1 MSIFQVTTEIA
12 PIAKV
17 GGLADVVYGL
27 SKELVSTGHDLKIIL
42 PYYDFLKTKKLRE
55 PKIICKSKFSCSSHI
70 TIPVTYYETK
80 LEDLQLILVKAGD
93 KDNSFNR
100 GSIYGQMDDSYR
112 FLLFLYLTMHYFETC
127 EKPSLIHLHD
137 WPTSF
142 LAYLYK
148 CDAMEN
154 SPLDPKIVLTLHNML
169 HQGRTSKK
177 PFEKLGVEC
186 SHMFN
191 DDKLIDQNNPTLLN
205 LLKAGISY
213 ADSITTVSPTYSEEI
228 QTREF
233 GYALDGALIQKKN
246 VLTGILN
253 GIDLNYW
260 NPNKDDTLKKEFPS
274 TFQFE
279 KIIKAKKANREK
291 LQTMFKM
298 KESKSPLFCT
308 VSRLDTQKGPEL
320 IEHAITFSLDKGAQF
335 FLLGSASDPLVKKQ
349 FEKLH
354 EKNKTNPNFHM
365 SGVFDEDVAR
375 LVYAAA
381 DFIVIP
387 SNFEPCGLTQM
398 IAMRYFCIPIVRKTG
413 GLADSVVDI
422 DQDSVKAVERVGFV
436 FESKDKHDMEQCIER
451 ALALY
456 LDKESYEEILSNH
469 ALQDFSWERS
479 AKAYLKIYGK

>member
-1 MSIFQVTTEIA
+1 MSIFQVATEIA

-27 SKELVSTGHDLKIIL
+27 SKELVATGHDVKIIL
-42 PYYDFLKTKKLRE
+42 PYYDFLKTKKLCA
-55 PKIICKSKFSCSSHI
+55 PKVICKSTFSCSSH
-70 TIPVTYYETK
+70 TKIPVTYYDSK
-80 LEDLQLILVKAGD
+80 LEDLPLVLVKAED
-93 KDNSFNR
+93 KDHSFER

-154 SPLDPKIVLTLHNML
+154 SPLDPKIILTLHNML

-177 PFEKLGVEC
+177 PFEKLGIEC
-186 SHMFN
+186 SHLFK
-191 DDKLIDQNNPTLLN
+191 DDKLLDQNNPTLLN

-213 ADSITTVSPTYSEEI
+213 ADNITTVSPTYSKEI

-233 GYALDGALIQKKN
+233 GYALDGALTQRKEALK
-246 VLTGILN
+246 GILN
-253 GIDLNYW
+253 GIDHNYW
-260 NPNKDDTLKKEFPS
+260 NPSKDNSLKKEFPT

-279 KIIKAKKANREK
+279 KIMKAKKANKEK
-291 LQTMFKM
+291 LQTMFNLKD
-298 KESKSPLFCT
+298 SKSPLFCT

-320 IEHAITFSLDKGAQF
+320 IEHAITFSLDRGAQF

-349 FEKLH
+349 FEEVK
-354 EKNKTNPNFHM
+354 EKYKGNPNFHM
-365 SGVFDEDVAR
+365 TDVFDENVAR

-387 SNFEPCGLTQM
+387 SSFEPCGLTQM
-398 IAMRYFCIPIVRKTG
+398 IAMRYYCIPIVRKTG

-422 DQDSVKAVERVGFV
+422 DQDSALAVERVGFV
-436 FESKDKHDMEQCIER
+436 FESKEKHDLEQCIER

-479 AKAYLKIYGK
+479 AKAYLKVYSK